1 MTSPTMI
8 GLIGLGILAG
18 AMITVQSVL
27 NAVLGNRAGLFG
39 AVLILTLVSIAL
51 LLVLILAIP
60 GTANFRALP
69 AVSEWYL
76 YGGGVLGVVILA
88 APIFLIPRIGAA
100 LTLTTIVVGQLTL
113 AVIVDHFGLFAVPKM
128 EASLVRLA
136 GVALVAV
143 GAFLIGR

>member
-1 MTSPTMI
+1 MTSPTMV

-27 NAVLGNRAGLFG
+27 NSVLGSRAGLLG

-51 LLVLILAIP
+51 LLVLVLVIP

-69 AVSEWYL
+69 TVSEWYL
-76 YGGGVLGVVILA
+76 YGGGVLGIIILA

-100 LTLTTIVVGQLTL
+100 LTLTAIVVGQLTL
-113 AVIVDHFGLFAVPKM
+113 AVVVDHFGLFAVPKV
-128 EASLVRLA
+128 EATFVRLA
-136 GVALVAV
+136 GVALVAL
-143 GAFLIGR
+143 GAFLVSR

>member
-1 MTSPTMI
+1 MASPTMI

-27 NAVLGNRAGLFG
+27 NSVLGSRTGLLG

-51 LLVLILAIP
+51 LLVLVLLIP

-69 AVSEWYL
+69 TVSEWYL
-76 YGGGVLGVVILA
+76 YGGGVLGIIILA

-100 LTLTTIVVGQLTL
+100 LTLTAIVVGQLTL
-113 AVIVDHFGLFAVPKM
+113 AVAVDHFGLFAVPKT
-128 EASLVRLA
+128 EATLVRLA
-136 GVALVAV
+136 GVVLVAL
-143 GAFLIGR
+143 GAFLVSR

>member
-1 MTSPTMI
+1 MI

-18 AMITVQSVL
+18 ALITVQSVL
-27 NAVLGNRAGLFG
+27 NSALGSRVGLFG

-76 YGGGVLGVVILA
+76 YGGGVLGVIILA
-88 APIFLIPRIGAA
+88 TPIFLIPRIGAA

-113 AVIVDHFGLFAVPKM
+113 AVVVDHFGLFGVPKM

-136 GVALVAV
+136 GVALVAL